1 MFIYSSLGGHMIKEK
16 SCGAIV
22 YYTHNKEILYLI
34 LKHKAGHWAFP
45 KGHVENNETEVET
58 ALREIK
64 EETSLIVTIDD
75 GFKVINEY
83 QPTRYS
89 IKEVVYFMAR
99 SDTDK
104 VFVQQAE
111 IDNYRWCLYDEA
123 IDLITYENDKKVLL
137 KANDYLKIKIE

>member
-1 MFIYSSLGGHMIKEK
+1 MIKEK

>member
-1 MFIYSSLGGHMIKEK
+1 MIKEK

-137 KANDYLKIKIE
+137 KANDYLKIKIK

>member
-1 MFIYSSLGGHMIKEK
+1 MIKEK

-22 YYTHNKEILYLI
+22 YYTHNEEILYLI

-104 VFVQQAE
+104 VFVQQTE
-111 IDNYRWCLYDEA
+111 IDNFRWCLYDEA

>member
-1 MFIYSSLGGHMIKEK
+1 MIKEK

-22 YYTHNKEILYLI
+22 YYTHNEEILYLI

-99 SDTDK
+99 SNTDK

-111 IDNYRWCLYDEA
+111 IDNFRWCLYDEA
-123 IDLITYENDKKVLL
+123 IDLITYENDKKILL

>member
-1 MFIYSSLGGHMIKEK
+1 MIKEK

-111 IDNYRWCLYDEA
+111 IDNFRWCLYDEA

>member
-1 MFIYSSLGGHMIKEK
+1 MIKEK

-22 YYTHNKEILYLI
+22 YYTHNEEILYLI

-99 SDTDK
+99 SNTDK

-111 IDNYRWCLYDEA
+111 IDNFRWCLYDEA

>member
-1 MFIYSSLGGHMIKEK
+1 MIKEK

-22 YYTHNKEILYLI
+22 YYTHNEEILYLI

-111 IDNYRWCLYDEA
+111 IDNFRWCLYDEA
-123 IDLITYENDKKVLL
+123 IDLITYENDKKILL

>member
-1 MFIYSSLGGHMIKEK
+1 MIKEK

-99 SDTDK
+99 SNTDK
-104 VFVQQAE
+104 VFDQQAE

>member
-1 MFIYSSLGGHMIKEK
+1 MIKEK

-22 YYTHNKEILYLI
+22 YYTHNEEILYLI

-89 IKEVVYFMAR
+89 IKKVVYFMAR
-99 SDTDK
+99 SNTDK

-111 IDNYRWCLYDEA
+111 IDNFRWCLYDEA
-123 IDLITYENDKKVLL
+123 IDLITYENDKKILL

>member
-1 MFIYSSLGGHMIKEK
+1 MIKEK

-89 IKEVVYFMAR
+89 TKEVVYFMAR

-104 VFVQQAE
+104 VFVQQTE
-111 IDNYRWCLYDEA
+111 IDNFRWCTYDEA
-123 IDLITYENDKKVLL
+123 IGLITYENDKKVLL
-137 KANDYLKIKIE
+137 KANDYLKIKIK